1 MLTPQD
7 FKQIKNIIDVELETK
22 LEEKLEQKFN
32 EKIGLLPTK
41 EEFFNSMD
49 QVMTELKAIRQEQVV
64 NTHRINDHEERIVK
78 LEENIGFQAV

>member
-7 FKQIKNIIDVELETK
+7 LKQIGNIIDLKLEVK
-22 LEEKLEQKFN
+22 LEEKLEAKLEAKFN

-49 QVMTELKAIRQEQVV
+49 QIMTELQTIRQEQVV
-64 NTHRINDHEERIVK
+64 NTHRINDHETRITV
-78 LEENIGFQAV
+78 LEKA